1 VMARVMFFWD
11 YVLTFGMEVALV
23 WKSRWNFMKGLY
35 LFQRYLPFTDP
46 IWSGLYRQSHN
57 VFLVFLCLSIP
68 RSNGGS
74 FEGDRMSEVVLMLRT
89 WAVCNQDQCLTIV
102 LPVLYTL
109 CWASGL
115 VIVVRYVDSITFGVP
130 PYPGFQGCFPTS
142 ADRDIV
148 FLWVLLIFWD
158 ALLLILMLVPAIQA
172 YRDKDNTSLM
182 KVVYRDGKSLL
193 VFSL

>member
-1 VMARVMFFWD
+1 MGEVLKETGCRKVA
-11 YVLTFGMEVALV
+11 YVNGVCIVL
-23 WKSRWNFMKGLY
+23 GL
-35 LFQRYLPFTDP
+35 
-46 IWSGLYRQSHN
+46 SS
-57 VFLVFLCLSIP
+57 
-68 RSNGGS
+68 
-74 FEGDRMSEVVLMLRT
+74 SEMVLMLRT
-89 WAVCNQDQCLTIV
+89 WAVWNQDQCLTIV

-182 KVVYRDGKSLL
+182 KVVYRDGVLYYLYLFVLSCINIIIVKTLPEDYQPLLSLVERML
-193 VFSL
+193 HSILTSRGLTELSTIHIS